1 MKRSSLLARARFNLA
16 ALMGAWAM
24 FSHPAA
30 RAYEPAPTHAGL
42 TERAVE
48 ASRLHQVLAHLGR
61 PLGLLEPLHIGLDL
75 FDRDERRAWQARLDA
90 LDPAGGYRPG
100 PDGVQGAGEW

>member
-1 MKRSSLLARARFNLA
+1 
-16 ALMGAWAM
+16 M

-75 FDRDERRAWQARLDA
+75 FDRDERRAWQARLRRA
-90 LDPAGGYRPG
+90 
-100 PDGVQGAGEW
+100 